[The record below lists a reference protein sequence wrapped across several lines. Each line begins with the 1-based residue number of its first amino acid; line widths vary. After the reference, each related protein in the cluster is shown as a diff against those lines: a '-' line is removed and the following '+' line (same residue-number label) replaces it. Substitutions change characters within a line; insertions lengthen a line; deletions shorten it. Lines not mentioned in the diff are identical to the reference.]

1 MYQPQNPAFEYFISF
16 IKSLLSQIARGGR
29 TNIKDYGDRF
39 GYRWEYNERDDFFV
53 YVAQFGHGLIA
64 WGIVCGPGVE
74 RAADGPLA
82 QMVWRPGA
90 WGARDARARD
100 ESPESEQ
107 EGTVPKPDAER
118 LSSSDSDYD
127 PLPPELEQ
135 MMLSHE
141 PSALGERLARELD
154 AYTIS
159 FITSRGGL
167 LSPAGSSTLVSVRGS
182 KYVLTAGHVWHGDSP
197 KNGLKNADTIL
208 IPIKEGEPKRLSL
221 RPSDFVPFGPEI
233 PGEWNPW
240 GPDVIMLSLP
250 PDRIG
255 SIQAVGRSFYNLSQT
270 RETSVQGIE
279 TLFLVGAPARRGT
292 FSEGVAI
299 PEMQAMLL
307 WKATG
312 QYLRLNAPNR
322 MRENF
327 DCIDLGVN
335 TNAPFVAKRFNGV
348 SGGGLWKV
356 RIYQSEAGGFESFK
370 TLIGV
375 AYWQEPF
382 EETELLMVRCHGRQ
396 AIETVLSFL
405 PNRSASY
412 GCPARE
418 FRGTCGNTRRIPS
431 DVLET
436 QLLAKLQTDVFS
448 SAAIDYVF
456 HKLEIELSKHFS
468 GIGDNLE
475 NMRRRK
481 ATLEAELKNLS
492 HVVAGGMDSRSLR
505 QAITEREAEIRTL
518 TAKTLGCG
526 KNSVHTQIRDL
537 RKRVA
542 DELGDLRALLS
553 ARDNAM
559 AMRMHLAKHV
569 KEIELLPGDGGTIK
583 YKGEWALLGNGDSL
597 RSWDGAEGQN
607 RTGYAGLFRAALY
620 Q

>member
-1 MYQPQNPAFEYFISF
+1 MPEDFEFAACYPCNQSSRIEDKVFGFWAMVLDFDPAKTSNAVDRERIVQLGKEIAKERPQDIEAMNRASPIWMAGGVATPRPAAFQADTPEPLTEAAEVMSIKLAHALYYRETRKCLTSAHWFASAIYQPQNPAFEYFTSF

-39 GYRWEYNERDDFFV
+39 GYRWEYNECDDFFV

-64 WGIVCGPGVE
+64 WGIVCGPGVG

-250 PDRIG
+250 PDRTG

-270 RETSVQGIE
+270 TET
-279 TLFLVGAPARRGT
+279 
-292 FSEGVAI
+292 
-299 PEMQAMLL
+299 
-307 WKATG
+307 
-312 QYLRLNAPNR
+312 
-322 MRENF
+322 
-327 DCIDLGVN
+327 
-335 TNAPFVAKRFNGV
+335 
-348 SGGGLWKV
+348 
-356 RIYQSEAGGFESFK
+356 
-370 TLIGV
+370 
-375 AYWQEPF
+375 
-382 EETELLMVRCHGRQ
+382 
-396 AIETVLSFL
+396 
-405 PNRSASY
+405 
-412 GCPARE
+412 
-418 FRGTCGNTRRIPS
+418 
-431 DVLET
+431 
-436 QLLAKLQTDVFS
+436 
-448 SAAIDYVF
+448 
-456 HKLEIELSKHFS
+456 
-468 GIGDNLE
+468 
-475 NMRRRK
+475 
-481 ATLEAELKNLS
+481 
-492 HVVAGGMDSRSLR
+492 
-505 QAITEREAEIRTL
+505 
-518 TAKTLGCG
+518 
-526 KNSVHTQIRDL
+526 
-537 RKRVA
+537 RV
-542 DELGDLRALLS
+542 
-553 ARDNAM
+553 
-559 AMRMHLAKHV
+559 
-569 KEIELLPGDGGTIK
+569 
-583 YKGEWALLGNGDSL
+583 
-597 RSWDGAEGQN
+597 
-607 RTGYAGLFRAALY
+607 
-620 Q
+620 